1 MPANR
6 ADMIAKIPRLAPDV
20 AVADLE
26 DAVPA
31 DGKEQAREIAVA
43 AIDTLYPVLDPNAP
57 RVPDPNAP
65 RDLEPNAPRDPDPNA
80 PRDRARPAGPA
91 WAKTT
96 VLIRV
101 NPVGTAW
108 FAADVAAAAGCAAA
122 GIVVPKLATPHELA
136 HVRQVLAEH
145 SWSGALFIAG
155 LETALGVADARTLLA
170 NSVSAVYFG
179 AEDYIADIG
188 GRRTR
193 AGAEVLY
200 ARSHV
205 ALAAHLAGLPAID
218 QAVMDLAD
226 DEHFLADAAGGR
238 DLGYQGKICIH
249 PRQVTLSHQ
258 VFTPTQAE
266 LAHAREILAVGPAG
280 VGVVDGQ
287 MVDDVHVRMA
297 RAVLARAP
305 EQPERP

>member
-1 MPANR
+1 MPPLTRARSLLFMPATR
-6 ADMIAKIPRLAPDV
+6 ADMMAKIPRIAPDV

-26 DAVPA
+26 DAVA
-31 DGKEQAREIAVA
+31 SGDKE
-43 AIDTLYPVLDPNAP
+43 
-57 RVPDPNAP
+57 
-65 RDLEPNAPRDPDPNA
+65 
-80 PRDRARPAGPA
+80 RARDIAAATIDALDWPEEKAP
-91 WAKTT
+91 TT

-101 NPVGTAW
+101 NPVGTPW
-108 FAADVAAAAGCAAA
+108 FDGDVAAAAGCAAA
-122 GIVVPKLATPHELA
+122 GIVVPKLATLQELGQ
-136 HVRQVLAEH
+136 VRQVLAEH
-145 SWSGALFIAG
+145 SWSDALLIAG
-155 LETALGVADARTLLA
+155 LETALGVADARGLLA
-170 NSVSAVYFG
+170 HGVSAVYFG

-205 ALAAHLAGLPAID
+205 ALAAHLAGLPALD

-249 PRQVTLSHQ
+249 PRQVALAHQ
-258 VFTPTQAE
+258 VFTPTPAE
-266 LAHAREILAVGPAG
+266 LSHAREIVAAGQDGVAVL
-280 VGVVDGQ
+280 DGQ
-287 MVDDVHVRMA
+287 MVDEVHVRMA

-305 EQPERP
+305 EQP

>member
-1 MPANR
+1 VPPLTRVRSLLFMPASR

-26 DAVPA
+26 DAVPTG
-31 DGKEQAREIAVA
+31 GKEQAREIAVA
-43 AIDTLYPVLDPNAP
+43 AINALN
-57 RVPDPNAP
+57 PDPA
-65 RDLEPNAPRDPDPNA
+65 
-80 PRDRARPAGPA
+80 RAR
-91 WAKTT
+91 TT

-101 NPVGTAW
+101 NPVGTPW

-145 SWSGALFIAG
+145 SWSGALLIAG

-170 NSVSAVYFG
+170 NGVSAVYFG
-179 AEDYIADIG
+179 AEDYIADLG

-226 DEHFLADAAGGR
+226 EEHFLADAAGGR

-249 PRQVTLSHQ
+249 PRQVTLAHQ
-258 VFTPTQAE
+258 VFTPTPAE
-266 LAHAREILAVGPAG
+266 LAHAREILAVGQAG

-287 MVDDVHVRMA
+287 MVDEVHVRMA

-305 EQPERP
+305 ENPENPVRSLHPERPEHPVQPERP